1 MLRLESTEAKDRR
14 KIQLVND
21 KKIGRDERT
30 FLLTA
35 NLGLMSELLRLDQG
49 AGPFGF
55 EGAKDQP
62 IQQPMQ
68 SSLSVGRYAT

>member
-1 MLRLESTEAKDRR
+1 MLQVESTETKVRR
-14 KIQLVND
+14 KTQWVRD
-21 KKIGRDERT
+21 KKIGSDERT

-35 NLGLMSELLRLDQG
+35 TLGLMSELLRLDQG

-55 EGAKDQP
+55 EEAKDQP